1 MEKLLS
7 NLFWFNNY
15 INIEVFY
22 FFEEFSMCV
31 FYVMN
36 LTLIMYM
43 FDEYL
48 FQ

>member
-22 FFEEFSMCV
+22 FFKEFSMCV